1 MRSLAKRVGHYLK
14 ATIDHTVSES
24 DRAIKVGDE
33 DLGIFVEVFWERH
46 CASDEITKTARSV
59 KSRVIYAMQRSHVY
73 EREIGKKEQ
82 ETCRQQIRRL

>member
-14 ATIDHTVSES
+14 AMIDHTVSES

-33 DLGIFVEVFWERH
+33 DDLGNFVEVFWERH

-59 KSRVIYAMQRSHVY
+59 KSRVIYAMQ
-73 EREIGKKEQ
+73 
-82 ETCRQQIRRL
+82 